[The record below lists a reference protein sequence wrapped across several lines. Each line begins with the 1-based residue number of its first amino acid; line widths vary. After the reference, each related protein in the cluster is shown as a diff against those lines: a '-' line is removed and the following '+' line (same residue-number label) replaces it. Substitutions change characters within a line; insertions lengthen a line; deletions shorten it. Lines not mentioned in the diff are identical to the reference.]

1 MIKNHLQTALKKFK
15 IELESYENTVSD
27 MGCRCI
33 KFKLKDQYMPEM
45 QVEYWNT
52 HHDKKTILIKLM
64 QEISDNAK
72 KVARQTM
79 DKGANR
85 DVVDYYDELSWN
97 IKNKFF

>member
-1 MIKNHLQTALKKFK
+1 
-15 IELESYENTVSD
+15 
-27 MGCRCI
+27 
-33 KFKLKDQYMPEM
+33 
-45 QVEYWNT
+45 
-52 HHDKKTILIKLM
+52 M